1 MRLTDEKITDVK
13 EYLNRSIK
21 VTVSSLIPQL
31 SKYGIDLIDTIEA
44 LQQENEQLK
53 EQINT
58 AKIGW
63 DTYKTYSEQLEQ
75 QTAES
80 NKIIETQRQEIEKLK
95 ATLADWKYNAKCD
108 ADHIAALTADKDEQT
123 EQMKY
128 LLRRTLPILEV
139 TNDQQ
144 ELIDAINALI
154 GGKEDV

>member
-1 MRLTDEKITDVK
+1 MA
-13 EYLNRSIK
+13 K
-21 VTVSSLIPQL
+21 VTSN
-31 SKYGIDLIDTIEA
+31 DDTIEALRKHIEA

-108 ADHIAALTADKDEQT
+108 ADHIAALTTDKDELVKALEKAREALEQT
-123 EQMKY
+123 KGFIKGIGCYCNYEGEYASQCQPCFIVK
-128 LLRRTLPILEV
+128 
-139 TNDQQ
+139 Q
-144 ELIDAINALI
+144 IDKALAEIDKAI
-154 GGKEDV
+154 GGKEDE